1 MKSKKAVKKQIKKT
15 VNEIATQPKE
25 PTMDKETKMELWN
38 EKTGTIKKE
47 LAIAVACNEDGTPAK
62 GTKFVKLYL
71 SQWVNDKRASRATR
85 IGLGNTGKSMYF
97 AGQNERINR
106 VWGTVPQTLE
116 ESKAQGTD
124 SFLNLWNQAEGSTP
138 QTFAIEDKN
147 GTINLVVSS
156 RIDTEE
162 DMQHIIIQLGSTGKA
177 IEISPVQG
185 TVRQT
190 EVSMPFANK
199 PAQKTECY
207 IV

>member
-1 MKSKKAVKKQIKKT
+1 MKKANKTKNVKTK
-15 VNEIATQPKE
+15 ATQRKE
-25 PTMDKETKMELWN
+25 KTMGKEKMELWN
-38 EKTGTIKKE
+38 EQVGTIKKE
-47 LAIAVACNEDGTPAK
+47 LAIAVNYNEDGTPAK

-85 IGLGNTGKSMYF
+85 IGLGTTGKSMYF
-97 AGQNERINR
+97 CGQNERINR
-106 VWGTVPQTLE
+106 VWGTVPQTIE
-116 ESKAQGTD
+116 EAKKQGQD

-138 QTFAIEDKN
+138 QSFDIEDKN
-147 GTINLVVSS
+147 GKITLVVSS
-156 RIDTEE
+156 RFDVEE
-162 DMQHIIIQLGSTGKA
+162 DMQHIVIQLGNSGKA

-199 PAQKTECY
+199 KAEKTECF

>member
-1 MKSKKAVKKQIKKT
+1 MKKTNVKKSKKST
-15 VNEIATQPKE
+15 VNESATQPKE
-25 PTMDKETKMELWN
+25 QNMDATKKMELWN

-47 LAIAVACNEDGTPAK
+47 LAIPVDCNEDGTAK
-62 GTKFVKLYL
+62 AGTKFVKLYL

-162 DMQHIIIQLGSTGKA
+162 DMQHIIIQLGATRKA

-199 PAQKTECY
+199 LAQKAEC
-207 IV
+207 IVL